1 MNEIDNGQSKT
12 VQLMLILASFVIVVA
27 GMKAAESIVVP
38 FLLSVFISI
47 IALPPFVWLQQK
59 KIPKGIAL
67 GIIILS
73 FLIFIFLI
81 GLLIGTSINDFSSR
95 LPLYEE
101 RLQNQTQEIISWLKE
116 RKMVESDFQIDS
128 WFNPA
133 VILKIVGDVLNQV
146 SNLFTNGFLILLI
159 VVFILLEEASLPDK
173 IKKMFANPDA
183 SLARIQSVTKNINK
197 YIALKTVLNLCNALL
212 ATIFLFIMGVDYY
225 LLWGLLAFL
234 LNYIPTIGSFF
245 ALLPP
250 ALLALI
256 QFGIVEAMVVVLVFV
271 IINTLIGNIIEPR
284 FMGKGLG
291 LSTLVVFL
299 SLIFWGW
306 VLGPVGML
314 LSVPL
319 TITIKIAL
327 DSSEETRWLAILLGS
342 EKTN

>member
-1 MNEIDNGQSKT
+1 
-12 VQLMLILASFVIVVA
+12 MLILASFVIVIA

-47 IALPPFVWLQQK
+47 IALPPFDWLQQK
-59 KIPKGIAL
+59 RIPRGIAL

-146 SNLFTNGFLILLI
+146 SNLFTNAFLILLI
-159 VVFILLEEASLPDK
+159 VVFILLEAASLPDK

-197 YIALKTVLNLCNALL
+197 YIALKTILNLCNFYS
-212 ATIFLFIMGVDYY
+212 TIFLFIMEMT
-225 LLWGLLAFL
+225 
-234 LNYIPTIGSFF
+234 TIC
-245 ALLPP
+245 
-250 ALLALI
+250 
-256 QFGIVEAMVVVLVFV
+256 FG
-271 IINTLIGNIIEPR
+271 
-284 FMGKGLG
+284 
-291 LSTLVVFL
+291 
-299 SLIFWGW
+299 
-306 VLGPVGML
+306 
-314 LSVPL
+314 
-319 TITIKIAL
+319 
-327 DSSEETRWLAILLGS
+327 DC
-342 EKTN
+342 